1 MIQIAI
7 CEDNFS
13 YAKGLSFKIT
23 KYFMDKDFE
32 MDISII
38 SKPKEFADM
47 NIKKFDLF
55 FLDIELGSINGID
68 LGVKIKKLNSKADI
82 IYISEFYNYALLGY
96 QARPLAYILKE
107 DEQFDTLLKHA
118 LDEYIQEKTPFKS
131 ATVLKNKQEVKKVFF
146 KRYRLYKKYRQKT
159 VFLFCR

>member
-47 NIKKFDLF
+47 DIKKFDLF

-68 LGVKIKKLNSKADI
+68 LGVKIKKTKFKSG
-82 IYISEFYNYALLGY
+82 YNLYFRILQL
-96 QARPLAYILKE
+96 RPIRLPG
-107 DEQFDTLLKHA
+107 
-118 LDEYIQEKTPFKS
+118 KTPC
-131 ATVLKNKQEVKKVFF
+131 VYF
-146 KRYRLYKKYRQKT
+146 KRR
-159 VFLFCR
+159 